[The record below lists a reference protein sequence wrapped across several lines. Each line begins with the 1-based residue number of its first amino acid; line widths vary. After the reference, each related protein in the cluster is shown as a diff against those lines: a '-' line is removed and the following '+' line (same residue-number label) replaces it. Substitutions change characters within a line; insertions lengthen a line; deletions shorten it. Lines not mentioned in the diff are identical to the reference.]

1 LTRDSDLAFVK
12 KAGRRLRTE
21 HLEVR
26 AVTSLLSHVRLAVIV
41 AKHRHTIVERNRLR
55 RRLREL
61 ARIRLMPRNVSLD
74 VVIRSLPSAY
84 DVTFAVLT
92 EEIDQ
97 IDRQLREAS
106 K

>member
-1 LTRDSDLAFVK
+1 MK

-26 AVTSLLSHVRLAVIV
+26 TVTSLLSHVRLAVIV
-41 AKHRHTIVERNRLR
+41 GKHRHTIVERNRLR

-61 ARIRLMPRNVSLD
+61 SRTRLIPFHSEID

-84 DVTFAVLT
+84 DVTFSILT
-92 EEIDQ
+92 KEIEEIG
-97 IDRQLREAS
+97 RQLEEKRS
-106 K
+106 

>member
-1 LTRDSDLAFVK
+1 ML

-26 AVTSLLSHVRLAVIV
+26 TIDSLLLHARAAVV
-41 AKHRHTIVERNRLR
+41 VGKHGHQIVERNKLR

-61 ARIRLMPRNVSLD
+61 ARQRILPELGGVD
-74 VVIRSLPSAY
+74 IVIRAMASAY
-84 DVTFAVLT
+84 GATFDELAK
-92 EEIDQ
+92 EIDKVG
-97 IDRQLREAS
+97 LKLVPA

>member
-1 LTRDSDLAFVK
+1 MK

-26 AVTSLLSHVRLAVIV
+26 AVTSLFPHVRLAVIV

-97 IDRQLREAS
+97 IERQLREAS